1 MGRKAGK
8 DEEKH
13 RVKENSWINGKDSKI
28 ESLSVTIVAKRGIFR
43 GIVEKNK
50 TTQQDEEMFK
60 ED

>member
-28 ESLSVTIVAKRGIFR
+28 ESLSVTIVAKRGTFR
-43 GIVEKNK
+43 GTVGKNK
-50 TTQQDEEMFK
+50 QTNKKTTG
-60 ED
+60 